1 MIDYKITTLDN
12 GLTVIAHRDNSTRM
26 CAVNM
31 LYKVG
36 ARNENPQLTGMAH
49 LFEHLM
55 FGGSKNAP
63 DFDAPLQMACGEN
76 NAFTNNDY
84 TDYYITLPS
93 ENIETAFW
101 LEADRMVNLNICQE
115 LLDQEK
121 KVVIEEFNQRY
132 LNQPYGDIWPLLR
145 PLVYTTHP
153 YMWPTIGKSIEHI
166 ENMDL
171 DSIHEFYNT
180 YYRPDNAILSVASNL
195 DADKIF
201 SLADKWFSKIRC
213 KDVDPA
219 SIRVI
224 PQEPAQ
230 TEYRR
235 LEVDRDVPA
244 TVITHVF
251 RMDKRLSHEFN
262 QADVLSDLLSGGASS
277 RLYRRLVQD
286 SQVLSSVNAYV
297 SGEIDPGM
305 FVVTGTTSQ
314 GVSVADAEQA
324 IAEQLLDISTNL
336 VGDYELTKVRNR
348 YEAGTLFGELNIM
361 NKAMNMGFYHML
373 GDIEIMNRDIEMYN
387 SVTKEDI
394 AACATR
400 LFRQQN
406 CSTLIYR
413 SSNE

>member
-84 TDYYITLPS
+84 TDYYVTLPS

-101 LEADRMVNLNICQE
+101 LEADRMVNLNLEQA
-115 LLDQEK
+115 LLNQEK
-121 KVVIEEFNQRY
+121 RVVIEEFKQRY
-132 LNQPYGDIWPLLR
+132 INQPYGDVWPLLR
-145 PLVYTTHP
+145 PLVYKVHP
-153 YMWPTIGKSIEHI
+153 YMWPTIGKNIEHI
-166 ENMDL
+166 EKVDL
-171 DSIHEFYNT
+171 DAVHAFYNT

-195 DADKIF
+195 EADEVF
-201 SLADKWFSKIRC
+201 ALADKWFSKIKC
-213 KDVDPA
+213 PDVDSSLIQNIPA
-219 SIRVI
+219 
-224 PQEPAQ
+224 EPLQ
-230 TEYRR
+230 SEYCR
-235 LEVDRDVPA
+235 LEVERDVPA
-244 TVITHVF
+244 TVITHVYK
-251 RMDKRLSHEFN
+251 MGGRLSREFN
-262 QADVLSDLLSGGASS
+262 EADVVSDLLSGGTSS

-286 SQVLSSVNAYV
+286 SQILSSVNAYV

-305 FVVTGTTSQ
+305 FVVTGTTPE
-314 GVSVADAEQA
+314 GVGVAEAEAA
-324 IAEQLLDISTNL
+324 IAQQLDDISNNL

-361 NKAMNMGFYHML
+361 NKAMNMGFYQML
-373 GDIEIMNRDIEMYN
+373 GDIDVMNQDIEIYN
-387 SVTKEDI
+387 SVGKADI
-394 AACATR
+394 VMN
-400 LFRQQN
+400 QD
-406 CSTLIYR
+406 I
-413 SSNE
+413 

>member
-12 GLTVIAHRDNSTRM
+12 GLTVIAHKDPSTRM

-36 ARNENPQLTGMAH
+36 ARNENPDQTGMAH

-63 DFDAPLQMACGEN
+63 DFDMPVQMACGEN

-101 LEADRMVNLNICQE
+101 LEADRMVDLNICRQ

-121 KVVIEEFNQRY
+121 KVVVEEFNQRY

-145 PLVYTTHP
+145 PLAYKAHP
-153 YMWPTIGKSIEHI
+153 YMWATIGKSIDHI
-166 ENMDL
+166 EGVTL
-171 DSIHEFYNT
+171 DAVHDFYNT

-195 DADKIF
+195 DADKVF
-201 SLADKWFSKIRC
+201 SLASKWFSKINC
-213 KDVDPA
+213 GTPA
-219 SIRVI
+219 AKSAI
-224 PQEPAQ
+224 PVEPTQ
-230 TEYRR
+230 NEYRR
-235 LEVDRDVPA
+235 LEVERDVPA
-244 TVITHVF
+244 TVITHVYKMGG
-251 RMDKRLSHEFN
+251 RSSRQFN
-262 QADVLSDLLSGGASS
+262 QADVASDLLSGGTSS

-286 SQVLSSVNAYV
+286 EQVLSSVNAYV

-305 FVVTGTTSQ
+305 FVVTGTPCE
-314 GVSVADAEQA
+314 GVDVEAAEKA
-324 IAEQLLDISTNL
+324 IAAQLEDLSTNL
-336 VGDYELTKVRNR
+336 VGDYELAKVRNR
-348 YEAGTLFGELNIM
+348 YEAGVLFGELNIM
-361 NKAMNMGFYHML
+361 NKAMNMGFYQML
-373 GDIEIMNRDIEMYN
+373 GDLDSMNRDIEVYN
-387 SVTKEDI
+387 SVTKEEI
-394 AACATR
+394 AECSKA
-400 LFRQQN
+400 LFRPEN

-413 SSNE
+413 SKDE